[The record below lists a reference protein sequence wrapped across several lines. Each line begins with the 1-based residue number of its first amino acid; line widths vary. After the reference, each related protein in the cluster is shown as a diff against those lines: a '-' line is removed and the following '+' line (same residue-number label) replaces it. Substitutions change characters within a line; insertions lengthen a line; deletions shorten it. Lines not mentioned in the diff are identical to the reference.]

1 MSSNI
6 DTLSK
11 AEEIEI
17 IKAAK
22 REIDMSDFKG
32 STNSADLA
40 IEIRGQT
47 LLIIPTFPNVI
58 KWNLEMV
65 TMLQQL
71 LMVTLWPKLTLLPIN
86 NIQLVDIGGSLS
98 TGRAIA
104 LPFQVGYPRRLHFDD
119 LASVITSYTKYAT
132 IPLNSGV
139 QLELNKLSSIL
150 ITSPTRSGKS
160 YLLRYL
166 MAFFYGFDPDSIM
179 GVIDPKSSE
188 PFWFAKTRDIR
199 SITPINAESYND
211 FLGQVIDLLA
221 EAVRLIQDRQANM
234 AEDPNIEKQLPHR
247 FIIVDEALSLGITG
261 TNNKV
266 VNQIA
271 NLLSIIALQGAQSRV
286 HLVTVWQNAR
296 ITSLMT
302 QEIRQSA
309 NAIFALSQNNSVNSL
324 VFPEFNTADIIIP
337 HDDISQGTGLC
348 KLVDNFNDLIFPFLS
363 PTYDW
368 SD

>member
-1 MSSNI
+1 MQSN
-6 DTLSK
+6 DFLSVEDE
-11 AEEIEI
+11 AEI

-32 STNSADLA
+32 STNSADLT

-65 TMLQQL
+65 TMLQQI
-71 LMVTLWPKLTLLPIN
+71 LMVPLWPKLTLLPVN

-98 TGRAIA
+98 VGRAIA
-104 LPFQVGYPRRLHFDD
+104 LPFQLGYPRRLHFLKLND
-119 LASVITSYTKYAT
+119 AT
-132 IPLNSGV
+132 AQYKQEGIVPLNKGV
-139 QLELNKLSSIL
+139 LLELDKLSSIL

-160 YLLRYL
+160 YFLRYL
-166 MAFFYGFDPDSIM
+166 MYFFYGFDSDSIM
-179 GVIDPKSSE
+179 GVVDPKSSE
-188 PFWFAKTRDIR
+188 PFWFAKERNIR
-199 SITPINAESYND
+199 SITPIKAESYND
-211 FLGQVIDLLA
+211 FLGQTIDLLSDA
-221 EAVRLIQDRQANM
+221 TTLIQDRQARM
-234 AEDPNIEKQLPHR
+234 ANNYSLEKKLPHR

-266 VNQIA
+266 IGQIA

-286 HLVTVWQNAR
+286 HLVSVWQNAR
-296 ITSLMT
+296 IAGLMT

-324 VFPEFNTADIIIP
+324 VFPESNTSDIIIP

-348 KLVDNFNDLIFPFLS
+348 KVVGNFNDLIFPFLS